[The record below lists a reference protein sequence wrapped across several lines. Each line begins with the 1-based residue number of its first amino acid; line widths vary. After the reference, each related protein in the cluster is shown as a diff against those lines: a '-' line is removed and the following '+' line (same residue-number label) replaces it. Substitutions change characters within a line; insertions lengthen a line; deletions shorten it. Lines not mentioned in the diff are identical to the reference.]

1 MKLVLF
7 DIDGTLISARG
18 AGRRAMRVAFERVFG
33 TAGGIDRYD
42 LRGRTDTRI
51 VHDVM
56 SAEGW
61 EPARVKERLDEFFEV
76 YVGGLTTEI
85 GDGRH
90 VITLPGVA
98 AVIERLDHSGAA
110 VLGLVTGN
118 IEAGARVKLLP
129 TGLWPRFQ
137 VGAFGSD
144 HMDRRRLPSLAARRA
159 HALLGTIRD
168 CRLTGAR
175 DGRLPHHLSLA
186 LRGVKADSVLLDL
199 DLAGVAASSG
209 SACASLTQTTSHV
222 LRAIGCPPEEAEGS
236 LCFTLGRWSIA
247 SDVEAVL
254 QRLPPIIAR
263 LRALAAPLYT

>member
-18 AGRRAMRVAFERVFG
+18 AGRRAMRAAFERVFG

-51 VHDVM
+51 VHEVM

-61 EPARVKERLDEFFEV
+61 EPARVKERLDEFFEA
-76 YVGGLTTEI
+76 YVGGLTAEI
-85 GDGRH
+85 GDGRS

-98 AVIERLDHSGAA
+98 AVVEGLDRSSDAM
-110 VLGLVTGN
+110 LGLVTGN
-118 IEAGARVKLLP
+118 IEEGARVKLLP

-159 HALLGTIRD
+159 HALLGTAFSPGDVVVIGDTPHDIDCARAFGAVAVAVATGQHTRD
-168 CRLTGAR
+168 EL
-175 DGRLPHHLSLA
+175 LA
-186 LRGVKADSVLLDL
+186 ENPDL
-199 DLAGVAASSG
+199 FF
-209 SACASLTQTTSHV
+209 
-222 LRAIGCPPEEAEGS
+222 EN
-236 LCFTLGRWSIA
+236 LG
-247 SDVEAVL
+247 DVEKV
-254 QRLPPIIAR
+254 
-263 LRALAAPLYT
+263 LAALLGG

>member
-7 DIDGTLISARG
+7 DVDGTLISARG

-85 GDGRH
+85 GDGRN

-98 AVIERLDHSGAA
+98 AVVERLERSGEA

-118 IEAGARVKLLP
+118 IEEGARVKLLP

-159 HALLGTIRD
+159 YALRGTAFSPRDVLVIGDTPHDIDCARAFGAVAVAVATGQHSRDELLAESPDLFFDDLADVEKVLAALLG
-168 CRLTGAR
+168 G
-175 DGRLPHHLSLA
+175 
-186 LRGVKADSVLLDL
+186 
-199 DLAGVAASSG
+199 
-209 SACASLTQTTSHV
+209 
-222 LRAIGCPPEEAEGS
+222 
-236 LCFTLGRWSIA
+236 
-247 SDVEAVL
+247 
-254 QRLPPIIAR
+254 
-263 LRALAAPLYT
+263 